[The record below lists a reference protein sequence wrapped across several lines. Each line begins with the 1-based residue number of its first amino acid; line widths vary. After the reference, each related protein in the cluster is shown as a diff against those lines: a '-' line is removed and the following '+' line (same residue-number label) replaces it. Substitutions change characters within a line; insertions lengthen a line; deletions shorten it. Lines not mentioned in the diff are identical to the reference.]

1 MTRPLSPWFPIAAAG
16 VVVYVILR
24 VNHAALDVRWLV
36 AFLGLCWALA
46 GLHIINEW
54 ERRPVL
60 RLGRY
65 VRTAGP
71 GPVWVEPILHTVL
84 SAISIQDV
92 SRPVTVENVQTH
104 DNVRV
109 TIMAVLTTRI
119 ADVNVRQAVLAVK
132 DVAEATLQRAQAT
145 LVEVGAASALDDL
158 LANRESITA
167 KVKTALAAKVAPW
180 GVDVV
185 AVEIKDFKI
194 ADPDV
199 ERAIAMKAR
208 AEKEAQAELKR
219 AELQGEIVAKLN
231 DAATHL
237 TSDGWRLKAFETLT
251 ELTRSAQNNTVLIPA
266 HVLDWLGSYG
276 KLPGS
281 NGAGAITTTTP

>member
-1 MTRPLSPWFPIAAAG
+1 MNRTLNPWFAIAVLGFIAHA
-16 VVVYVILR
+16 ILR
-24 VNHAALDVRWLV
+24 SAGADLPWLLG
-36 AFLGLCWALA
+36 FLVLCWGFA

-71 GPVWVEPILHTVL
+71 GPVWIEPLVHAVL
-84 SAISIQDV
+84 PAISIQDV
-92 SRPVTVENVQTH
+92 SRSVTVENVQTH

-109 TIMAVLTTRI
+109 TIIAVLTTRI
-119 ADVNVRQAVLAVK
+119 ASANVRQAVLAVK
-132 DVAEATLQRAQAT
+132 GVADATLQRAQAT
-145 LVEVGAASALDDL
+145 LVEVGAASVLDDL
-158 LANRESITA
+158 LARRDAITS
-167 KVKTALAAKVAPW
+167 KVKTALEAKVSPW

-199 ERAIAMKAR
+199 ERAIALKAR

-219 AELQGEIVAKLN
+219 AELQGEIVARLN
-231 DAATHL
+231 EAATHL
-237 TSDGWRLKAFETLT
+237 TVDGWRLKAFETLT
-251 ELTRSAQNNTVLIPA
+251 ELTRSAQNNTVLIPT
-266 HVLDWLGSYG
+266 HVLDMLGAA
-276 KLPGS
+276 LPG
-281 NGAGAITTTTP
+281 GTGPGTARA